1 LEVAGVLL
9 STVVTR
15 HRAHPGAAVGVVITG
30 FFAGAVIGPL
40 AAGPL
45 VGSGSYELNL
55 VVVQRGRRPRGNR
68 V

>member
-1 LEVAGVLL
+1 
-9 STVVTR
+9 
-15 HRAHPGAAVGVVITG
+15 VITG